1 MEEIE
6 SQLKSQVKLAL
17 DTMTLS
23 EEKYRSETE
32 ANRLMDTHI
41 NNIIEDA
48 KNKLARKCH
57 ELNRAYCKALGDSS
71 QLPWESAPEWV
82 RQSAIAGVNFH
93 IDHPEARADSS
104 HESWMKMKV
113 AVTNGAKVIHIRRL
127 KLDPGVNL
135 LS

>member
-1 MEEIE
+1 
-6 SQLKSQVKLAL
+6 
-17 DTMTLS
+17 
-23 EEKYRSETE
+23 
-32 ANRLMDTHI
+32 MDTHI